1 MYIPASCTVFFLR
14 LSRLFALLA
23 LSVLPITV
31 WAQATLENPQPGSAQ
46 SGIGLISGWV
56 CTASRIDIEIDG
68 VIILQAAYGTARSDT
83 ISVCGKADNGFGLLV
98 NWNLL
103 RDGTHTV
110 RALKDGV
117 EFARVSFTVA
127 TLGLGDFPR
136 GLSGNFTLTDFPQ
149 VGRSTRIQ
157 WQESVQS
164 FVITNPTGNSTGSG
178 SASPETALE
187 NPAPA
192 SFQSGIG
199 LIPGWACSANRIDIE
214 IDGRFTFQAA
224 YGTVRE
230 DTRSECGD
238 TNNGFGLLVN
248 WNMVPIRS
256 DRYAMEWSLLVLL
269 SLSQRWDWVI
279 SRAASAGH
287 LSLRISLRLGR
298 RHASSGKRACRI

>member
-1 MYIPASCTVFFLR
+1 
-14 LSRLFALLA
+14 
-23 LSVLPITV
+23 V

-149 VGRSTRIQ
+149 IGRSTRIQ

-178 SASPETALE
+178 SA
-187 NPAPA
+187 
-192 SFQSGIG
+192 
-199 LIPGWACSANRIDIE
+199 IP
-214 IDGRFTFQAA
+214 
-224 YGTVRE
+224 
-230 DTRSECGD
+230 
-238 TNNGFGLLVN
+238 
-248 WNMVPIRS
+248 
-256 DRYAMEWSLLVLL
+256 
-269 SLSQRWDWVI
+269 QRQ
-279 SRAASAGH
+279 H
-287 LSLRISLRLGR
+287 LRIQHLHRFKAVL
-298 RHASSGKRACRI
+298 A